1 MVLIHKRHKKAF
13 PHMNSILI
21 ICLIPESYR
30 RILHLSFQI
39 SVGVGGGGGS
49 MFVLVIFAV
58 HSAITS
64 SALGGQPKKV
74 GLDCV
79 GTKGESTHFFSF
91 PPVAC
96 SH

>member
-1 MVLIHKRHKKAF
+1 MRLKKAF
-13 PHMNSILI
+13 PHINSILI
-21 ICLIPESYR
+21 ICLIHESYR
-30 RILHLSFQI
+30 RIVHLSFQI
-39 SVGVGGGGGS
+39 SVGVGEGGS

-74 GLDCV
+74 ELDCV

-91 PPVAC
+91 PLVAC
-96 SH
+96 SG